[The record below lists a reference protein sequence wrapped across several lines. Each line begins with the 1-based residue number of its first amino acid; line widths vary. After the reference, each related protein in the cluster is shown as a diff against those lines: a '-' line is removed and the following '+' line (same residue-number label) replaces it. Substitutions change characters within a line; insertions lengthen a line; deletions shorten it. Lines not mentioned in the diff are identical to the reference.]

1 MQISALGFC
10 CLRLLLLGNLAKARF
25 CYFIRKKR
33 VMLVKIEKWIYII
46 FCWHKTSGTDIT
58 EFGWRNISFLLD
70 KRKMSKVNFFD
81 ILNQKKIWLGRNNF
95 DFQHSNFP
103 PKRFWREIWIWIIIV
118 KWYYRWCDAGWHVA
132 KFLNLICQIL
142 FWKKD
147 SKIHDWQGV

>member
-1 MQISALGFC
+1 MQISALDFC
-10 CLRLLLLGNLAKARF
+10 CLRLLLLGNLAKAPF
-25 CYFIRKKR
+25 CYLIRKK
-33 VMLVKIEKWIYII
+33 KS
-46 FCWHKTSGTDIT
+46 CWLKLKNEFILYFVDTKQVAQISQSSGEET
-58 EFGWRNISFLLD
+58 FLFLD

-81 ILNQKKIWLGRNNF
+81 IFNQKKIWLGRNNF

-132 KFLNLICQIL
+132 KFLNLICQTL